1 MNIKEFNY
9 CIVGFGN
16 HSKTKLLPALNSLNK
31 KIFGIASSKFIN
43 YQKYQIFNN
52 LKDAIAQSNDK
63 TIFVIVSPPKIHF
76 SQTKLILETG
86 RDIFVEK
93 PIFTSVNEVSYISRI
108 LDYKKNFV
116 TELLMY
122 KYTKQYENFIKIWQ
136 KKKNNCLKIECFF
149 NIPSIPENTFRTDND
164 ILSSPLYDIGCY
176 IISLFVDLNFS
187 MKNIRLID
195 KKTVNDKLTQFYL
208 AGKMNNCEIYS
219 EFGVASEYKNYVK
232 LSLNNDT
239 TITFDKF
246 FYGRSSQKSIMFK
259 NKNTTR
265 NIIIEDLNAF
275 KKIFMLP
282 KNYWIKNQHN
292 RFDDLIK
299 VHRKLKLFTKEI
311 N

>member
-1 MNIKEFNY
+1 M
-9 CIVGFGN
+9 
-16 HSKTKLLPALNSLNK
+16 
-31 KIFGIASSKFIN
+31 
-43 YQKYQIFNN
+43 
-52 LKDAIAQSNDK
+52 
-63 TIFVIVSPPKIHF
+63 
-76 SQTKLILETG
+76 
-86 RDIFVEK
+86 
-93 PIFTSVNEVSYISRI
+93 
-108 LDYKKNFV
+108 
-116 TELLMY
+116 
-122 KYTKQYENFIKIWQ
+122 
-136 KKKNNCLKIECFF
+136 
-149 NIPSIPENTFRTDND
+149 
-164 ILSSPLYDIGCY
+164 
-176 IISLFVDLNFS
+176 
-187 MKNIRLID
+187 ID